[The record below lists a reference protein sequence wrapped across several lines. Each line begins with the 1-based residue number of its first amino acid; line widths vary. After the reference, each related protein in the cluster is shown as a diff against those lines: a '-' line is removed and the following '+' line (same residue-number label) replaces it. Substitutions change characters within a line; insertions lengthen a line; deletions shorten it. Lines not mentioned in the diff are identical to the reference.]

1 MSNKYK
7 ILPVKSKQL
16 LSNNWKN
23 VPSYLPRHPF
33 AILCQAPPKSGKT
46 NWCVNMLLN
55 PAFDWLDKFDKI
67 VWISPTIL
75 SDKTAKAIVEIA
87 NDEEN
92 IDSDKIKIF
101 TGDDIDNIDEIIKS
115 IIEQQREES
124 ETETLIILDDCI
136 GKMKN
141 GEFGKLYAKYR
152 HNNLSLLGISQTF
165 KSFDIISRASASGYV
180 LFKTYNQNEK
190 GKIIE
195 ELSGIPYIE
204 NLYDEATDT
213 KHSFLWINVDE
224 QEAWRNFEEKLWA
237 KNED

>member
-1 MSNKYK
+1 MSKKYQ
-7 ILPVKSKQL
+7 ILPVKSKQI
-16 LSNNWKN
+16 LSKKWHD
-23 VPSYLPRHPF
+23 VPEYLPRHPF

-46 NWCVNMLLN
+46 NLTVNLLLN
-55 PAFDWLDKFDKI
+55 PAFDWISKFDKI

-75 SDKTAKAIVEIA
+75 SDKTAKPIVEIA
-87 NDEEN
+87 HDEEN

-115 IIEQQREES
+115 VVEEQKEEPDI
-124 ETETLIILDDCI
+124 ETLIILDDCI

-152 HNNLSLLGISQTF
+152 HNNLSLFGISQTF
-165 KSFDIISRASASGYV
+165 KSFDVISRASASGYL

-195 ELSGIPYIE
+195 ELSGVPAIE
-204 NLYDEATDT
+204 NLYDEATNK
-213 KHSFLWINVDE
+213 KHNFLWINIDE
-224 QEAWRNFEEKLWA
+224 QQAWHNFDNLLWEKN
-237 KNED
+237 KS

>member
-1 MSNKYK
+1 MSKKYQ

-16 LSNNWKN
+16 LSNNWKT

-46 NWCVNMLLN
+46 NLCVNMLLN
-55 PAFDWLDKFDKI
+55 PAFNWLSKFDKV

-75 SDKTAKAIVEIA
+75 SDKTAKPIVEIA

-101 TGDDIDNIDEIIKS
+101 TGDDIDNIDDIIKS
-115 IIEQQREES
+115 IVEDQIENPEH
-124 ETETLIILDDCI
+124 ETLIILDDCI

-165 KSFDIISRASASGYV
+165 KSFDVISRASASGYI
-180 LFKTYNQNEK
+180 LFKTYNQKER

-195 ELSGIPYIE
+195 ELSGIPDIE
-204 NLYDEATDT
+204 NLYDEATDK

>member
-1 MSNKYK
+1 MSKKYQ

-16 LSNNWKN
+16 LSANWKT

-46 NWCVNMLLN
+46 NWTVNMLLN

-75 SDKTAKAIVEIA
+75 SDKTAKPVVQIA

-101 TGDDIDNIDEIIKS
+101 SGDDIDNIDQIIKS
-115 IIEQQREES
+115 IVETQREEP
-124 ETETLIILDDCI
+124 EIETLIILDDCI

-165 KSFDIISRASASGYV
+165 KSFDVISRASASGYV
-180 LFKTYNQNEK
+180 LFKTYNSNEK
-190 GKIIE
+190 TKIME
-195 ELSGIPYIE
+195 ELSGIPDIE
-204 NLYDEATDT
+204 NLYNEATDK
-213 KHSFLWINVDE
+213 KHSFLWINIDE

-237 KNED
+237 KSDD

>member
-1 MSNKYK
+1 MSKKYK

-16 LSNNWKN
+16 LSINWKN

-46 NWCVNMLLN
+46 NLTVNLLLN
-55 PAFDWLDKFDKI
+55 PVFDWINKFDKI
-67 VWISPTIL
+67 VWISPTIE
-75 SDKTAKAIVEIA
+75 SDKTAKPIMEIV

-115 IIEQQREES
+115 IIEEQKEEPDN
-124 ETETLIILDDCI
+124 ETLIILDDCI

-165 KSFDIISRASASGYV
+165 KSFDVISRASASGYI

-190 GKIIE
+190 GKIID
-195 ELSGIPYIE
+195 ELSGIPDIE
-204 NLYDEATDT
+204 NLYDEATSK
-213 KHSFLWINVDE
+213 KHSFLWINIDE
-224 QEAWRNFEEKLWA
+224 QQAWKNFDELLWEK
-237 KNED
+237 